1 MNIGSD
7 YIVAEQANMIDY
19 QNIMNQIKGV
29 FIGTKNYFFAIPY
42 NMVNYTPGYDV
53 DTTETTDMYYE
64 GMPLQEFLLEK
75 VKEPRLTVEQFEQFV
90 IDQKFNDIQILN
102 INTDL
107 KKFKVQANFWGSGI
121 MYNASDAKRG
131 WKLFV
136 VKYKKEKQAVR
147 DFYENHP
154 KRVEK

>member
-1 MNIGSD
+1 MNLTHD

-19 QNIMNQIKGV
+19 NNIMNQIKGV
-29 FIGTKNYFFAIPY
+29 FIGTKNYMFAIPY
-42 NMVNYTPGYDV
+42 NMVNYTPGYNV

-75 VKEPRLTVEQFEQFV
+75 VKQPGLTVEQFERFMINEQ
-90 IDQKFNDIQILN
+90 FNDIQILN
-102 INTDL
+102 INTDME
-107 KKFKVQANFWGSGI
+107 KFKVQANFWGSGI
-121 MYNASDAKRG
+121 MYNATPDRKG

-136 VKYKKEKQAVR
+136 LKYKKEKQAVR